1 MANVVSLNDIV
12 KYLREHSVFNVD
24 GYTDTNGNVISQIKV
39 NKITE
44 NSHVGSF
51 VNINVNT
58 DIGSSKSYT
67 WTFDSSGNLI
77 TPVETTAGFIN
88 GVKLTNNTSVRS
100 AIMSTGDNSLGVV
113 ETSPDRLFIGNAGG
127 RRIYSESDNTLWVV
141 NNRDEKPAATWI
153 RNYYDTDMTAYRQRY
168 SNKIYTGNTYG
179 DGTYY
184 SAGFDFFHFNAG
196 TNDNTARIR
205 FEAFYRGYDNEN
217 KTWYNNYR
225 MRFSLRQ
232 RPDNM
237 SYLQFLPHSE
247 SRGPNDSYGDGN
259 WHTIVSNNNF
269 SSYASSYLDS
279 EFINYFRNWLTFE
292 DLTISYNDGSA
303 RTATGRLLT
312 AISSSGRNYSIYSV
326 NLALHNANSTT
337 VSTTVT
343 LPFSTNGQ
351 SYYSVFINPYGTGS
365 GATWTNGPRIINKA
379 DSTFDIAGTLSS
391 TVSTHY
397 VSVLIIGRISK

>member
-44 NSHVGSF
+44 NSNVGSS

-58 DIGSSKSYT
+58 NIGSSKPYT

-100 AIMSTGDNSLGVV
+100 GIMSTGNNSLGVV

-127 RRIYSESDNTLWVV
+127 RRIYSESNNTLWVV

-168 SNKIYTGNTYG
+168 SNKIYVENTYG
-179 DGTYY
+179 DGAYY
-184 SAGFDFFHFNAG
+184 SASIDIFHFNAG
-196 TNDNTARIR
+196 DNNNTARIR
-205 FEAFYRGYDNEN
+205 FEAFFRGQNNDG
-217 KTWYNNYR
+217 TWYNNYR

-247 SRGPNDSYGDGN
+247 SRGPSNSYGDGN

-292 DLTISYNDGSA
+292 DLTINYNDGSA

-312 AISSSGRNYSIYSV
+312 AVSSSERNYSIYSV
-326 NLALHNANSTT
+326 NLALHNASSTT

-343 LPFSTNGQ
+343 LPFNTNGQ
-351 SYYSVFINPYGTGS
+351 SYYSVFINPYGTGG

-379 DSTFDIAGTLSS
+379 DSTFDIAGTLSGK
-391 TVSTHY
+391 VSTHY
-397 VSVLIIGRISK
+397 VSILIIGRISK